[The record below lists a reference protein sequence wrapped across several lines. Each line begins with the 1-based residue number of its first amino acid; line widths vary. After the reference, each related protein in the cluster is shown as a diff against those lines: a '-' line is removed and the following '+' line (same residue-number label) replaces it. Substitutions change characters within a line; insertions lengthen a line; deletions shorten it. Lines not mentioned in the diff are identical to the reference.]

1 MLGLIT
7 SLTGWKTPRRGLRIF
22 RRVSAFVFTVSEWV
36 GPSWRTR
43 AMVLAQSNFALG
55 LMVLAGL
62 AYGVRN
68 WRLLQIIGTT
78 PIFLL
83 VFYFW

>member
-1 MLGLIT
+1 
-7 SLTGWKTPRRGLRIF
+7 
-22 RRVSAFVFTVSEWV
+22 
-36 GPSWRTR
+36 
-43 AMVLAQSNFALG
+43 MVLAQSNFALG
-55 LMVLAGL
+55 LMALAGL

>member
-1 MLGLIT
+1 MLGLTT
-7 SLTGWKTPRRGLRIF
+7 SLTGWKTPRRRLRIF
-22 RRVSAFVFTVSEWV
+22 RRVLDFVFTVSEWV
-36 GPSWRTR
+36 GPSRRTR

-55 LMVLAGL
+55 LMALAGL

>member
-1 MLGLIT
+1 M
-7 SLTGWKTPRRGLRIF
+7 
-22 RRVSAFVFTVSEWV
+22 A
-36 GPSWRTR
+36 
-43 AMVLAQSNFALG
+43 LAQSNFALG